1 MCSRL
6 LVVGL
11 AGVAC
16 ASLQTR
22 RDKLV
27 RVDGGLKVTP
37 GKPFDHAWLAGYTR
51 DTPQYAAEELAELL
65 SRLPSPTF
73 VEVFEL
79 HGAAAETGTC
89 KDDELRKSGKA
100 AREVVDACL
109 SEGPRPCCSGT

>member
-51 DTPQYAAEELAELL
+51 DAPQYAAEELAELL

-79 HGAAAETGTC
+79 HGAAAEKPAHVKMMNC
-89 KDDELRKSGKA
+89 EKA
-100 AREVVDACL
+100 ARRRGRSSMRA
-109 SEGPRPCCSGT
+109 